1 VAIGAVRALVGRPV
15 RLLFW
20 IPIMLG
26 ALSMT
31 VPFIW
36 MISTSLKTDQQAF
49 AWPPALIPAS
59 PKFQNYADAWHIAS
73 FGRFYFNST
82 LVSVCTT
89 IGSLTFSSLA
99 AYGFAKYRSKRRDL
113 VFIVVLATMMIPGQV
128 TMIPNFFLLKHL
140 SLLDTYGGLILPG
153 LGSAF
158 GIFFMRQSML
168 TVPDEFLDAARIDGA
183 SEYAVFL
190 RVVVPLVRPAIAT
203 LAIFTFIAS
212 WNDFLGPLIV
222 VKSDEM
228 RTLPLAIA
236 ALASGHYVMSWPL
249 LMAGACFVILPVL
262 IVYLV
267 AQKQFV
273 EGINAG
279 GLRG

>member
-1 VAIGAVRALVGRPV
+1 VVV
-15 RLLFW
+15 
-20 IPIMLG
+20 LG
-26 ALSMT
+26 AAST
-31 VPFIW
+31 AIPFIW
-36 MISTSLKTDQQAF
+36 MVSTSLKSDAQAF
-49 AWPPALIPAS
+49 AWPPALIPS
-59 PKFQNYADAWHIAS
+59 PPRFQNYADAWHIAS
-73 FGRFYFNST
+73 FGRFYFNSAVVT
-82 LVSVCTT
+82 VCTT
-89 IGSLTFSSLA
+89 VGSLTISSLA
-99 AYGFAKYRSKRRDL
+99 AFGFAKYRSKRRDL
-113 VFIVVLATMMIPGQV
+113 VFLFVLATMMIPSQV
-128 TMIPNFFLLKHL
+128 TMIPNFILLKHL
-140 SLLDTYGGLILPG
+140 ALLDSYGGLILPG
-153 LGSAF
+153 LASAF
-158 GIFFMRQSML
+158 GIFFLRQSML

-228 RTLPLAIA
+228 RALPLAIA

-262 IVYLV
+262 FVYLV

>member
-1 VAIGAVRALVGRPV
+1 
-15 RLLFW
+15 
-20 IPIMLG
+20 
-26 ALSMT
+26 MT

-36 MISTSLKTDQQAF
+36 MVSTSLKSDSQAF
-49 AWPPALIPAS
+49 AWPPALLPSPA
-59 PKFQNYADAWHIAS
+59 KFQNYADAWHIAS

-82 LVSVCTT
+82 VVSVCTT
-89 IGSLTFSSLA
+89 VGSLAFSTLA
-99 AYGFAKYRSKRRDL
+99 AFGFAKFRSKRRDL
-113 VFIVVLATMMIPGQV
+113 VFLVVLASMMIPGQV
-128 TMIPNFFLLKHL
+128 TMIPNFILLKHL
-140 SLLDTYGGLILPG
+140 SLLDSYGGLILPG

-183 SEYAVFL
+183 SEYSVFL
-190 RVVVPLVRPAIAT
+190 RVVIPLVRPALAT
-203 LAIFTFIAS
+203 LAIFTFIGS

-236 ALASGHYVMSWPL
+236 ALASGHFVMSWPL
-249 LMAGACFVILPVL
+249 LMAGACFAILPVL
-262 IVYLV
+262 VVYFI
-267 AQKQFV
+267 AQKHFV

-279 GLRG
+279 GIRG